1 MLVVDETQAIER
13 VKAFEELR
21 LLTNFQL
28 NDRFLLTVV
37 LIGQPELRHR
47 IAGIRQLNQLIAVR
61 AHLGPFTAEDDVV
74 DYGTHGSRDSSDRRV
89 YERGDRSHLRTEQGD
104 WAAY

>member
-1 MLVVDETQAIER
+1 VLVVDGAQVIVN

-37 LIGQPELRHR
+37 LTGQPELRHR
-47 IAGIRQLNQLIAVR
+47 SIVGIPQLNQRIAVR

-74 DYGTHGSRDSSDRRV
+74 YYGMHGRRDSPDRRV
-89 YERGDRSHLRTEQGD
+89 QERGGRSHLRTE
-104 WAAY
+104 